1 VRPSAEGDDD
11 RRDDQHGPAAS
22 SAPVQPAAES
32 ARPEGEQERDQR
44 RFAGGDEDRSHPEG
58 QYAAIRSRPVAMS
71 HPSLDRIAESK
82 LRTVSLSALRGHT
95 PRGAGIEEKST
106 GKTSSAFV
114 SRGSRSAAAATT
126 VARWTSSSR
135 PWWIETDAAQD
146 LGDLAVKRKL
156 ELVGMSTAHI
166 LLATEK
172 ESKELRAKAEKECAE
187 LRSQAR
193 RRRVCEEG
201 AREG

>member
-1 VRPSAEGDDD
+1 VDKFLE
-11 RRDDQHGPAAS
+11 
-22 SAPVQPAAES
+22 
-32 ARPEGEQERDQR
+32 
-44 RFAGGDEDRSHPEG
+44 
-58 QYAAIRSRPVAMS
+58 
-71 HPSLDRIAESK
+71 
-82 LRTVSLSALRGHT
+82 AL
-95 PRGAGIEEKST
+95 
-106 GKTSSAFV
+106 V
-114 SRGSRSAAAATT
+114 D
-126 VARWTSSSR
+126 
-135 PWWIETDAAQD
+135 WIETDAAQD